1 MTERRPVGIITV
13 ASGKGGSGKTTSALA
28 IAGALKMLGATPDA
42 VIDLDYG
49 ASLTRAYG
57 YTPSEG
63 FSEALLDGR
72 VAFEDALHDTKEEI
86 SLIPA
91 SAALAAV
98 EKSRMHAWRDRL
110 RALGREKLLVID
122 TSDDVLSAPVAA
134 AILAADIL
142 AIPIPLTQ
150 KAYKRTYPEIGG
162 LLQGQNHA
170 PEQVWFGTMVDQR
183 PALTRHVLREIAEDG
198 VELSVLVPRGIAAD
212 EADYAAGSVVM
223 ASPKSKVAAAYVE
236 LATMIYARLRR
247 LTGAAPG
254 VDVGRP
260 TRTLPVAV
268 NG

>member
-1 MTERRPVGIITV
+1 MTDRPHGIITV

-28 IAGALKMLGATPDA
+28 IAGALKKLGVAPDA
-42 VIDLDYG
+42 VMDLDYG
-49 ASLTRAYG
+49 ASLTRSYG

-72 VAFEDALHDTKEEI
+72 IGFADALHDTNEGI
-86 SLIPA
+86 PLIPA
-91 SAALAAV
+91 SATLAAV
-98 EKSRMHAWRDRL
+98 EKGRMHAWRDRL
-110 RALGREKLLVID
+110 RELGREKLIVID

-134 AILAADIL
+134 AILAADVL
-142 AIPIPLTQ
+142 AIPTPLTQ
-150 KAYKRTYPEIGG
+150 KAYARAYPEIAG
-162 LLQGQNHA
+162 LLAGQKHN

-183 PALTRHVLREIAEDG
+183 PALTRQLLREIAEDG
-198 VELSVLVPRGIAAD
+198 VELSVLIPRGIAAD

-223 ASPKSKVAAAYVE
+223 ASPKSKVSTAYVE

-254 VDVGRP
+254 IDAGRP
-260 TRTLPVAV
+260 TRPLPVAV